1 MSVYSQL
8 QKRDAASVAASVT
21 DGDSPTTTVDA
32 VVEHPSDLP
41 ESEVGSRP
49 KTDI

>member
-1 MSVYSQL
+1 MYSQL

-21 DGDSPTTTVDA
+21 DGDSPTTVDA